1 MENKEILY
9 RVDIFYNEGITKDG
23 RKYKVPHTCSFGVNM
38 TVQLNGGMR
47 TAVAWDD
54 IKGTYFIVYDAKK
67 AGFKVNNK
75 GYIELTLTDE

>member
-47 TAVAWDD
+47 TDF
-54 IKGTYFIVYDAKK
+54 GTV
-67 AGFKVNNK
+67 VSV
-75 GYIELTLTDE
+75 